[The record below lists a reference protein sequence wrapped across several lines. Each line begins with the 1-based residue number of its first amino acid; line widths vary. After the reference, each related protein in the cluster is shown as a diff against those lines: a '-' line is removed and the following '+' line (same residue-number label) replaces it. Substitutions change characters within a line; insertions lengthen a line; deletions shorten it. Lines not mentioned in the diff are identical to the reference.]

1 MRRHGILLC
10 VIALTTA
17 LVSAQDYRVEVRLVE
32 IEVRVT
38 DRQGRPL
45 PDLSRSDFSLREDGV
60 PHDVT
65 TAQYLP
71 VVSPTP
77 ARWEQR

>member
-32 IEVRVT
+32 LEVRVT

-45 PDLSRSDFSLREDGV
+45 PDLTRADFALTEDGI
-60 PHDVT
+60 
-65 TAQYLP
+65 
-71 VVSPTP
+71 PTMSRP
-77 ARWEQR
+77 CSSCRRPSR